1 MPRINIPEKVCPHCN
16 GTMWFKFNVKNKLS
30 TSIVYRCVKRVLD
43 INRKSKRN
51 PINAKKALDKYR
63 QTENF
68 KSVQSLYYSNNKEK
82 IIKRSKDWKSKNKDR
97 YNEMIYKSKKSY
109 SKNLTDYYI
118 KNLLVKREPHLK
130 TDDISQDLIDMKR
143 TQLLLMRQIA

>member
-1 MPRINIPEKVCPHCN
+1 MPVINIPEKVCPHCGDTKWYN
-16 GTMWFKFNVKNKLS
+16 FNVKNKTS
-30 TSIVYRCVKRVLD
+30 NSIVYRCAKRVLD
-43 INRKSKRN
+43 TNRKSKRN
-51 PINAKKALDKYR
+51 PLNAKKALDKYR
-63 QTENF
+63 QTEKF

-97 YNEMIYKSKKSY
+97 YNESIYKSKKSY

-130 TDDISQDLIDMKR
+130 ADDISQDLIDMKR
-143 TQLLLMRQIA
+143 TQLLLMRQIV